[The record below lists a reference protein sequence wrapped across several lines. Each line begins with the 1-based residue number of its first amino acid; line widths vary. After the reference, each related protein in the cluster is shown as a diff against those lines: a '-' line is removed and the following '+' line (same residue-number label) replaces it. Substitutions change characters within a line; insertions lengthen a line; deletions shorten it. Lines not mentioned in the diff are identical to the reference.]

1 MLVFLN
7 HALAERKKERE
18 EKVNCAAINTLKYNP
33 YVRNGKKN
41 EKKTEDKEN
50 NTKII
55 FLIHFFLFTNFSSS
69 NVVQPISWK
78 SSLALELKLFSCGLN
93 I

>member
-1 MLVFLN
+1 MLVFLK
-7 HALAERKKERE
+7 HALAEKKKRE
-18 EKVNCAAINTLKYNP
+18 KNCAAINTLKYNP

-41 EKKTEDKEN
+41 EKTEDKEN

-55 FLIHFFLFTNFSSS
+55 FLIHFFLLTNFSSS

-78 SSLALELKLFSCGLN
+78 SSLALEL
-93 I
+93 